1 MKGENLAAAYN
12 QSIWEKTDKIL
23 KKVKF
28 DSRILYSL
36 KLYFLRRQV
45 LK

>member
-23 KKVKF
+23 KKV
-28 DSRILYSL
+28 SL
-36 KLYFLRRQV
+36 TQGFYIH
-45 LK
+45 